1 MGLEANTS
9 STYINGLVGTNPT
22 SGDPLSEGD
31 NHIRLIKDVLQR
43 TFKGGT
49 GSSATGLTGAVT
61 ATHTE
66 LNAAATAVSTATNAS
81 TANTLVKRDASGNFT
96 ATVITSNFI
105 GNLIGDTQG
114 DVYASNGTSKILESG
129 TDGTDATLIANVTGN
144 LTGTAQ
150 IASAVDAP
158 SVSADKN
165 HRMVF
170 GEDITQT
177 LNATEYLNKDTDNSF
192 HYNPSSNTLTAG
204 TFSGA
209 VALANVTGLQ
219 AALDAKTTQAA
230 ALLAAWPVGSIYT
243 SVTSANPSTLFG
255 GNWEAFGAGRV
266 MVGLDSGDTDFDTSE
281 EIGGAKTHALTIA
294 EMPAHS
300 HTYTLEN
307 TRGAGSPGAGN
318 GDSSFSTPSTST
330 VGSGTA
336 HNNVQPYIVV
346 YMFKRIA
353 D

>member
-22 SGDPLSEGD
+22 TADPLSEGD
-31 NHIRLIKDVLQR
+31 NHLRLIKDVLKR
-43 TFKGGT
+43 TFP
-49 GSSATGLTGAVT
+49 SVTGAVT
-61 ATHTE
+61 VSNNQINNGIADT
-66 LNAAATAVSTATNAS
+66 STATNVATPS
-81 TANTLVKRDASGNFT
+81 TLVKRDASGNFS
-96 ATVITSNFI
+96 ATVITSNI
-105 GNLIGDTQG
+105 VGNLIGDMQG
-114 DVYASNGTSKILESG
+114 DIYANDGVTRIFDNG
-129 TDGTDATLIANVTGN
+129 TDGTDATLTANVTGH

-177 LNATEYLNKDTDNSF
+177 LNATEYLNKDLDNSF

-204 TFSGA
+204 NFSGA
-209 VALANVTGLQ
+209 VALTNVTGLQ
-219 AALDAKTTQAA
+219 SALDAKTTQAA
-230 ALLAAWPVGSIYT
+230 ALLAVYPIGSVYT
-243 SVTSANPSTLFG
+243 SVVSTNPSTLFG

-266 MVGLDSGDTDFDTSE
+266 MVGLDSGDTDFDTVE
-281 EIGGAKTHALTIA
+281 EIGGAKTHALSIA

-307 TRGAGSPGAGN
+307 TRGTGSPGAGN
-318 GDSSFSTPSTST
+318 GDSSFSTPNTST
-330 VGSGTA
+330 VGSGAA
-336 HNNVQPYIVV
+336 HTIVQPYIVV

>member
-9 STYINGLVGTNPT
+9 STYIDGLVGTNPT
-22 SGDPLSEGD
+22 SADPLSEGD
-31 NHIRLIKDVLQR
+31 NHLRLIKDVLKR
-43 TFKGGT
+43 TFP
-49 GSSATGLTGAVT
+49 AVTGAVT
-61 ATHTE
+61 VSNNQINGGIADTS
-66 LNAAATAVSTATNAS
+66 AATSVATPS
-81 TANTLVKRDASGNFT
+81 TLVKRDSSGNLS

-129 TDGTDATLIANVTGN
+129 TDGTDALF
-144 LTGTAQ
+144 TGTASKASK
-150 IASAVDAP
+150 ASAITVDAA
-158 SVSADKN
+158 SSDIE

-170 GEDITQT
+170 GENNDDA
-177 LNATEYLNKDTDNSF
+177 NAPEYLYKDSAANFT
-192 HYNPSSNTLTAG
+192 YNPSTNALTAG
-204 TFSGA
+204 SFIGA

-219 AALDAKTTQAA
+219 SALDAKTTQAA
-230 ALLAAWPVGSIYT
+230 ALLAAWPIGSIYT
-243 SVTSANPSTLFG
+243 SIAATNPSTLFG

-307 TRGAGSPGAGN
+307 TRGTGSPGAGN

>member
-9 STYINGLVGTNPT
+9 STFISGLAPSNPT
-22 SGDPLSEGD
+22 SNDNVSDGD
-31 NHIRLIKDVLQR
+31 NHIRLIKAVLQR

-49 GSSATGLTGAVT
+49 GDSATGLTGAVT

-66 LNAAATAVSTATNAS
+66 LNAAATAVDAATNAG

-96 ATVITSNFI
+96 ATVITSNI
-105 GNLIGDTQG
+105 VGNLIGDMQG
-114 DVYASNGTSKILESG
+114 DIYAHNGVTKILDNG
-129 TDGTDATLIANVTGN
+129 TDGTDATLTANVTGN

-177 LNATEYLNKDTDNSF
+177 LNATEYLNKDLDNSF
-192 HYNPSSNTLTAG
+192 HYNPSTNTLTAG
-204 TFSGA
+204 NFSGA
-209 VALANVTGLQ
+209 VALTNVTGLQ
-219 AALDAKTTQAA
+219 AALNAKTTQAA
-230 ALLAAWPVGSIYT
+230 VLLAAYPIGSIYT
-243 SVTSANPSTLFG
+243 SVNATNPSSLFG
-255 GNWEAFGAGRV
+255 GNWEAFGEGRMLLGAG
-266 MVGLDSGDTDFDTSE
+266 GGYTAGDTDGS
-281 EIGGAKTHALTIA
+281 ATHTLTIS

-307 TRGAGSPGAGN
+307 TRGAGSLGAGN
-318 GDSSFSTPSTST
+318 GDSSFSTPNTST
-330 VGSGTA
+330 VGSGAA
-336 HNNVQPYIVV
+336 HNNMPPYIVV
-346 YMFKRIA
+346 YIWKRIA